1 MPWLVSQQC
10 LSRGCM
16 RVVMYFI
23 PEDTCT
29 HLTRRGEEHV
39 MNSVITADI
48 AEAHTGMDLWRMV
61 GRVVAVCAVPSAPEP
76 APPGAAPRW
85 TPFMSAML

>member
-48 AEAHTGMDLWRMV
+48 AEAPSLRERM
-61 GRVVAVCAVPSAPEP
+61 RLAHYE
-76 APPGAAPRW
+76 
-85 TPFMSAML
+85 